1 MSSIIRNLTLALT
14 VVSLSAC
21 AGWLRPSAEPAPSPA
36 PSTAS
41 APEVS
46 ETGEAREQQLRQNI
60 ARLEAQLE
68 QERRRQRGQATEQ
81 PQQNPAL
88 SLGALEGMPLEAKP
102 GECYAQVAIPPK
114 FETRT
119 EQRLLVAARE
129 RVEVIPAQYEWVEE
143 QVLVRPAYERV
154 VDLQPAQ
161 YRWVEEKVLV
171 KPAGE
176 RVIEIPA
183 TYRWVEER
191 ILVKPA
197 SKVWKPGRGPVER
210 VDSATGEIMCLVEV
224 PAEYKTVRRRVVDT
238 PPSTRTEQ
246 VPAEYK
252 TIKRQE
258 LVSEARMVKQQVPAE
273 YETVRK
279 QKLVTP
285 AREIRRTIPAEYE
298 TVETTVKVSDGTMEW
313 RGVLCEVNATRET
326 IADLQRALAAAGY
339 SPGKIDGVL
348 GRNTLRAAREYQIDN
363 NLAQGGITLEMVRKL
378 GLRI

>member
-161 YRWVEEKVLV
+161 YRWVEEKV
-171 KPAGE
+171 
-176 RVIEIPA
+176 
-183 TYRWVEER
+183 
-191 ILVKPA
+191 LVKPA